1 MTIKDIPYVRSIMFV
16 SRTAPVRY
24 ERAGPFGKIYTATG
38 IVRGMSGYMAKHG
51 APLRE
56 LEKWQRR
63 QNVLRRDMALSEL
76 WKHYTAFMPDGYS
89 AEKAK
94 GQAFLQD
101 KIDAQIA
108 IHEKNIRNAKEW
120 REREVDDWDRSAKYF
135 KIDETHRDDPRWAS
149 YYTHVDAKAA
159 RRLLQRAE
167 GVKQYDDMI
176 VTNEATLDKLRAGD
190 HSLLVGADHLLT
202 TLERVMG
209 EARETLTEYGGV
221 DADELSEALEDAEL
235 IDMDDKAT
243 ASQEPDA
250 PPEAVPAPS
259 PVPVPIPAPVARDE
273 AAEMPLATGLGTA
286 AVEDPGTASGR
297 VAEMP
302 QMAGT
307 RSVLG
312 LGSATRYR
320 RVAEVEAKLNPVTP
334 MPAVATSTSSPPKPQ
349 RYIGDQAITA
359 KAETFVIEAERINTP
374 IPVAEPPATAPPAP
388 TPSND
393 VLDLTGIDLRMD
405 RKHLRPVDWH
415 DPSVRTFDVWVRPN
429 GTGKVRAFSSKNLD
443 GVVVDFGDVEVPLK
457 QGRKGFYF
465 ANLSVEQ
472 VAEIQP

>member
-76 WKHYTAFMPDGYS
+76 WKHYTDFMPDGYS
-89 AEKAK
+89 AEKAR

-135 KIDETHRDDPRWAS
+135 KIDETHRDDPRWTS

-176 VTNEATLDKLRAGD
+176 VTNKATLDKLRAGD

-221 DADELSEALEDAEL
+221 DAGELSEALEDAEL

-250 PPEAVPAPS
+250 SPETVPAPS
-259 PVPVPIPAPVARDE
+259 PAPVPIPAPVARDE
-273 AAEMPLATGLGTA
+273 AAEMPLATWSITQ
-286 AVEDPGTASGR
+286 PTRTQRYIGR
-297 VAEMP
+297 
-302 QMAGT
+302 
-307 RSVLG
+307 L
-312 LGSATRYR
+312 
-320 RVAEVEAKLNPVTP
+320 AEVEAKLNPVTP

-349 RYIGDQAITA
+349 RYLGDQATA
-359 KAETFVIEAERINTP
+359 KAETFAIEAERINTP
-374 IPVAEPPATAPPAP
+374 YPVAEPPATAPPAP

-405 RKHLRPVDWH
+405 RKHLRPVDW
-415 DPSVRTFDVWVRPN
+415 DSARVRTFDVWVRPN
-429 GTGKVRAFSSKNLD
+429 GTGKVRAFSGENLD

-457 QGRKGFYF
+457 QGRPGFYF